1 MIDECQHTFYSIPL
15 ARYSFLDFHWTK
27 LEHDTRLAYFH
38 QTLLGLSAM
47 HEQGLVHGN
56 IRPSS
61 LLVLANATHKSYTTT
76 KALSTKKAVLS
87 LSMSQTERKLYDTTS
102 ICIAPEVWEKINGR
116 PRADLDEAKLDIWAL
131 ATSWLYTFMRPP
143 DNFKIETERDYLQMR
158 GQVQYRIQRISS
170 LGTFA
175 PLLHQM
181 LAWKPEQRPS
191 AAEAL
196 RSTAWQSVWDEKRR
210 REDEMKQKRK
220 AKAQSD
226 GTKRVR
232 VLSPGAED
240 YKTIESDTKQD

>member
-1 MIDECQHTFYSIPL
+1 MPL
-15 ARYSFLDFHWTK
+15 AGYSFLNLPWTK
-27 LEHDTRLAYFH
+27 LEADTRLTLFH
-38 QTLLGLSAM
+38 QTLLGLSAL

-61 LLVLANATHKSYTTT
+61 LLVLANATHKLYTNT

-87 LSMSQTERKLYDTTS
+87 LSMTQTERKPYDATS
-102 ICIAPEVWEKINGR
+102 ICIAPEVWERMNGR
-116 PRADLDEAKLDIWAL
+116 PTTDLDEAKLDIWAL

-143 DNFKIETERDYLQMR
+143 DNFKVATERDHLQMR
-158 GQVQYRIQRISS
+158 GQVQYRIKRISS
-170 LGTFA
+170 LRPFA

-181 LAWKPEQRPS
+181 LAWEPGHRPN

-196 RSTAWQSVWDEKRR
+196 TSTAWQPVWDEKRR
-210 REDEMKQKRK
+210 REDKMKQKRK

-232 VLSPGAED
+232 VLSPGTED
-240 YKTIESDTKQD
+240 YKTIESDSKED